1 MQLSLNNITY
11 GNPNYNQKKALL
23 EICLVDSLFP
33 KLKNF
38 PFPENESD
46 STKQELNEIV
56 GYLKDIELPENLKFR
71 NRYLFYD
78 KNLFQAIKN
87 TFINEKID
95 LDELISD
102 IDKDI
107 TGLILKLK
115 FHYQRPRPYQ
125 LANYYKLKLFP
136 YKSTSSNSP
145 SYPSGHT
152 TQAFVILNI
161 IGNLIPELNDKCM
174 KMIEDVADSRCYIGN
189 HYSTD
194 NDFAYQVGKEI
205 LKHPEFVKKYGI

>member
-56 GYLKDIELPENLKFR
+56 GYLKDIELPENIKFR

-87 TFINEKID
+87 TFITEKI
-95 LDELISD
+95 IFFSGVYRFFCFFSKPGKCS
-102 IDKDI
+102 I
-107 TGLILKLK
+107 K
-115 FHYQRPRPYQ
+115 FR
-125 LANYYKLKLFP
+125 N
-136 YKSTSSNSP
+136 
-145 SYPSGHT
+145 
-152 TQAFVILNI
+152 
-161 IGNLIPELNDKCM
+161 
-174 KMIEDVADSRCYIGN
+174 
-189 HYSTD
+189 
-194 NDFAYQVGKEI
+194 
-205 LKHPEFVKKYGI
+205 

>member
-125 LANYYKLKLFP
+125 LANFYKLKLFP

-152 TQAFVILNI
+152 TQAYVILNV

-174 KMIEDVADSRCYIGN
+174 KMIEDVADSRCYIGI
-189 HYSTD
+189 HYPTD
-194 NDFAYQVGKEI
+194 NDFAYQVAQEI
-205 LKHPEFVKKYGI
+205 LKHPKFVKKYGI